1 MMDFFQ
7 KLGVRFDQHS
17 QSILLAFL
25 FFVGGIGLILGG
37 MNLRGSLQSPFMEK
51 GVGALQ
57 AADGTA
63 TLVDTDGDG
72 LTDEAELTKH
82 GTSPYLADSDSD
94 GANDADELAA
104 NSDPNCPTGKNCQ
117 AVAELD
123 VPSSAG
129 DAFSSLLQVS
139 ANGTTEPSAA
149 QIRAALLASGVTES
163 ELVKLTDEEIV
174 AGYRNAVQANTSST
188 TSADVQNLS
197 SEEIRKLLK
206 EQGVTDEQLSKIS
219 DAELLKLYE
228 QTLQQTQQ

>member
-1 MMDFFQ
+1 MDFFQ

-25 FFVGGIGLILGG
+25 FFVGGVGLILGG
-37 MNLRGSLQSPFMEK
+37 MNLRSSLRNPFIEK

-57 AADGTA
+57 TAEGTTA
-63 TLVDTDGDG
+63 LVDTDGDG
-72 LTDEAELTKH
+72 LTDEEELAQY

-104 NSDPNCPTGKNCQ
+104 SSDPNCPTGKNCQ

-129 DAFSSLLQVS
+129 DTFSSLLQVS

-149 QIRAALLASGVTES
+149 QIRAALLTSGVAES
-163 ELVKLTDEEIV
+163 ELAKLTDEEIV
-174 AGYRNAVQANTSST
+174 AGYRSAVQAQTST
-188 TSADVQNLS
+188 TASDGVQNLS
-197 SEEIRKLLK
+197 TEEIRKVLK

-219 DAELLKLYE
+219 DTELLKLYE
-228 QTLQQTQQ
+228 ETLRQTQP